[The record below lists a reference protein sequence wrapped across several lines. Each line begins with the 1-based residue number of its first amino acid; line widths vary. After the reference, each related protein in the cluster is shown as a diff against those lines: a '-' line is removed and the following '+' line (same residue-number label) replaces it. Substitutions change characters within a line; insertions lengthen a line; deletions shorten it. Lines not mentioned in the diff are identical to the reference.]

1 MSDPDIQAL
10 MSKYPSIA
18 KQAENRSNMMSE
30 LRSIIRNVE
39 NYLDF
44 ESAEY
49 DCNLAELKVLLDRE
63 QFSLQKKAAE
73 LLAGASDIENRNL
86 KTHLNYTLATM
97 RDAKEM
103 EREVIHEYFYST
115 TDPKVTAI
123 KMKILRQATLQREK
137 QREWK
142 RKLSTIM
149 EKAGKSHAVTN

>member
-30 LRSIIRNVE
+30 LRSVIRTVE
-39 NYLDF
+39 HYLDF

-49 DCNLAELKVLLDRE
+49 DCNLAELKFLLDRE
-63 QFSLQKKAAE
+63 QFSLQKKAAD

-97 RDAKEM
+97 RDTKEM

-115 TDPKVTAI
+115 TDP
-123 KMKILRQATLQREK
+123 
-137 QREWK
+137 
-142 RKLSTIM
+142 
-149 EKAGKSHAVTN
+149 